1 MIVKNEVTEN
11 KISIYELK
19 WRLGTTEKRISD
31 LKVISEEV
39 IQMENVMHRDKKTE
53 NMKERLKH
61 MEDRVKKS
69 NIHLTGV
76 QKIYIW
82 ICTSWEF
89 SRIVEWYQSSDLERS
104 MNFNE
109 EIILK

>member
-1 MIVKNEVTEN
+1 MVVKNEVTEN

-19 WRLGTTEKRISD
+19 WRLDTTEKRISD

-39 IQMENVMHRDKKTE
+39 IQIENAMHRDKKME

-61 MEDRVKKS
+61 TEDRVKS

-76 QKIYIW
+76 QKKNIW

-89 SRIVEWYQSSDLERS
+89 SRIVEWYQSSDLGRS
-104 MNFNE
+104 TNFNE
-109 EIILK
+109 DIILK